1 MVLRRNIYRGVY
13 HQRGNGVGAILSGLF
28 RLLTPFIR
36 RGAKAALKSAP
47 VKAALKSAKRSA
59 VKTVGYAAKDILSG
73 KSPKANAKL
82 NLKEAQAGIER
93 ALLTSSSS
101 TRQKKRSK
109 GIAPKQYSPSL
120 KNVRKVKRK
129 KIETN
134 SLLT

>member
-101 TRQKKRSK
+101 RQKKRSK

-134 SLLT
+134 TLLT

>member
-1 MVLRRNIYRGVY
+1 M
-13 HQRGNGVGAILSGLF
+13 SGLF

>member
-28 RLLTPFIR
+28 RLLTPFIT

-101 TRQKKRSK
+101 RQKKRSK

-134 SLLT
+134 TLLT